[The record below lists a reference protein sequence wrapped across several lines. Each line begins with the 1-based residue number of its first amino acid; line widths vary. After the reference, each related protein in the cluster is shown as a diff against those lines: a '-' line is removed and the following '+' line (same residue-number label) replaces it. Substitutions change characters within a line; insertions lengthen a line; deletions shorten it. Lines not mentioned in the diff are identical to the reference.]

1 MTHNSSSNKQNW
13 RTPRWLVKAIEKE
26 LFWPFTIDAA
36 ADDENHLFD
45 EYYTSE
51 NSFLEQSI
59 LMGSQVWCN
68 PPFNMKDEF
77 IDKFINDNLR
87 GALLL
92 PSDTGSKWFQKA
104 YEACSYAILL
114 TGRVSFLDENNK
126 AISGNPAPSVIF
138 CFTGDAKYG
147 YKRHV
152 RFLNTQ
158 QLKKEHSHV

>member
-1 MTHNSSSNKQNW
+1 MTHNNSSNKQNW
-13 RTPRWLVKAIEKE
+13 RTPKWLVKAVEKE
-26 LFWPFTIDAA
+26 AGFIFTLDAA
-36 ADDENHLFD
+36 ADDDNYLFD

-51 NSFLEQSI
+51 NSFLDSNI
-59 LMGSQVWCN
+59 NLSAQVWCN
-68 PPFNMKDEF
+68 PPFDMKDEF

-104 YEACSYAILL
+104 YEACSFAILL
-114 TGRVSFLDENNK
+114 TGRISFLDEDNK

-138 CFTGDAKYG
+138 CFTGGTKHG
-147 YKRHV
+147 YQKHL

-158 QLKKEHSHV
+158 QLKKEHGDV